1 MQDALAEQFNAGADV
16 GGFVEAGRVVWAADV
31 DDTTTDDVD
40 GVGAIDDDAAREFV
54 AELELS
60 A

>member
-40 GVGAIDDDAAREFV
+40 GVGAIDDDAFV
-54 AELELS
+54 AKLELS

>member
-1 MQDALAEQFNAGADV
+1 MAEQFNAGVDV

-40 GVGAIDDDAAREFV
+40 GVGAIDDDATREFV